1 MPAMENTQ
9 KRPGDTSAAIAANR
23 RRGLERKAQELREA
37 GYVVVSGA
45 DIATLEIEET
55 DDRTSLRV
63 VMPKRAGVARHQF
76 DATGAM
82 VRATP

>member
-1 MPAMENTQ
+1 MENTR
-9 KRPGDTSAAIAANR
+9 RPGDTSAAIAANR
-23 RRGLERKAQELREA
+23 RRGLERKAELLRAA
-37 GYVVVSGA
+37 GYIVVSSA
-45 DIATLEIEET
+45 DVASLEIEET

-63 VMPKRAGVARHQF
+63 VMPKRAGVERHTF